1 MLDATIPSRSAGRR
15 STPSLLAVAFLA
27 VSALPQLALANA
39 NAPCYDPSGAVAPG
53 YYPCD
58 PTAYITNCCADGWTC
73 FSNSLCV
80 VTQESAAFPN
90 LTTGAVERAMCTNP
104 EWNNQ
109 ICGDFCVT
117 GSDNAD
123 GAMVACGDDHFCC
136 LGDYNAGLCNC
147 SLSSANSGGSFVVND
162 GKAQTIVGETASFTG
177 TVSYLTSQPTPSQT
191 TSGSPSSSGSSTSSA
206 TGTSSSGTG
215 TKATGTGTATSTSNN
230 NSKHT
235 LALGLGVGLGVGIP
249 LLAIAGFLYYW
260 FGPRRNNQGSGGY
273 GGRRSLPTDLALDGT
288 AFGEQM
294 AMQGNAYRRGETG
307 AGVVG
312 GGANGGLS
320 NHRLDLNDLGEVP
333 PPPPQVR
340 SNVG

>member
-1 MLDATIPSRSAGRR
+1 MDATIPSQRSMRR
-15 STPSLLAVAFLA
+15 LGISSLIVHLLVTASLPYLAA
-27 VSALPQLALANA
+27 ANA

-58 PTAYITNCCADGWTC
+58 PTAYITNCCAEGWTC

-80 VTQESAAFPN
+80 VTQDSAAFPN

-104 EWNNQ
+104 QWNNQ

-117 GSDNAD
+117 GDANTD

-147 SLSSANSGGSFVVND
+147 SLSSTNSGGSFVVND

-177 TVSYLTSQPTPSQT
+177 TVSYLTSQPTPSPTSTKSAST
-191 TSGSPSSSGSSTSSA
+191 TSSVAASSSVASSSGSSASA
-206 TGTSSSGTG
+206 SGSSSPSPTP
-215 TKATGTGTATSTSNN
+215 KKSTN
-230 NSKHT
+230 T

-260 FGPRRNNQGSGGY
+260 FGPRRSTRAGGGSGGR
-273 GGRRSLPTDLALDGT
+273 GGRISLPTDLALDGT

-307 AGVVG
+307 VG
-312 GGANGGLS
+312 SGAVDNGLGGQ
-320 NHRLDLNDLGEVP
+320 RLHINDIGEVP
-333 PPPPQVR
+333 PPPPQTR
-340 SNVG
+340 SNLD